1 MEKNI
6 GVYEIRIYYG
16 NGDKNMTEMD
26 EAKKL
31 GYLYPSSS
39 PGKLK
44 MRARYQ
50 DCADCLCR
58 VCSRSVLNDSHN
70 STQKVTDLGCNPCHH
85 CTEVIEKVLGNEH
98 VILHL
103 T

>member
-1 MEKNI
+1 
-6 GVYEIRIYYG
+6 
-16 NGDKNMTEMD
+16 MTEMD

-70 STQKVTDLGCNPCHH
+70 YTPVSYTHLDVYKRQEFADCDITLKRDDLLFVKMAEN
-85 CTEVIEKVLGNEH
+85 V
-98 VILHL
+98 
-103 T
+103 